1 MSGDRKEELRS
12 FLDSMVDGNQEQA
25 QVHFHNYLED
35 KMKNIVNPPVEV
47 EDGAGEEGAEV
58 TGEEAVTDDE

>member
-1 MSGDRKEELRS
+1 MSGEDRKKQLRD

-35 KMKNIVNPPVEV
+35 KMKGIVNPQVDAEDDLEV
-47 EDGAGEEGAEV
+47 TDGADEV
-58 TGEEAVTDDE
+58 ASDDE